1 MTNSATPIVILGGG
15 LAGLY
20 CALKLAPLPVTL
32 IAPNPVGSS
41 GASYWAQGG
50 IAAAVEEGD
59 TPEKHAFDTIAAG
72 AGLVEAEI
80 ALGMA
85 QEARKRIDELL
96 ELGAPFDRTKH
107 GLFLPSQEA
116 AHSHRRIIRVK
127 GDSAGRA
134 IMETLKTKLR
144 TTPSITLVEGAT
156 AYKITK
162 NSNSSLSVY
171 CSTSEGQTIEY
182 RCACLVLATG
192 GVGHLY
198 KITTNPC
205 DSCGAGLAM
214 AAQAGALIADAEFVQ
229 FHPTAI
235 DINTDPAPLAT
246 ESLRGEGATI
256 INRFGRRFLLDCDH
270 RAELAPRDIVAR
282 KVFESIQ
289 QGSGAFLDARE
300 KIGQDFPSRF
310 PAVYASCLTAGI
322 DPITQP
328 IPIAPAA
335 HYHMGGVL
343 TDARGRSSINNLW
356 AIGEVASTGVHGAN
370 RLASNSLLEALVFA
384 DRVATD
390 IKQRHFSSSEDID
403 IVSHPNIFP
412 IDQSTIIAEIREIMS
427 AYVGVIRS
435 NTGLSFALKRFITLY
450 KMDNTPI
457 VQNMLITAIFIA
469 AGALTRCESRGAHFR
484 EDYPFENPKLACR
497 THMTINQV
505 LDIAS
510 KCI

>member
-1 MTNSATPIVILGGG
+1 MNNLTTPIIIVGGG

-20 CALKLAPLPVTL
+20 CALKLAPLPVAI
-32 IAPNPVGSS
+32 IAQNPVGIS

-50 IAAAVEEGD
+50 IAAAVEEDD

-72 AGLVEAEI
+72 AGLVDGDL

-85 QEARKRIDELL
+85 QEARNRIDELL
-96 ELGAPFDRTKH
+96 ELGAPFDRTKQ
-107 GLFLPSQEA
+107 GLFLPSKEA

-134 IMETLKTKLR
+134 IMGTLKNQLNA
-144 TTPSITLVEGAT
+144 TPSITVVEGAL
-156 AYKITK
+156 AYKIIK
-162 NSNSSLSVY
+162 NSSDNLSVY
-171 CSTSEGQTIEY
+171 CSSSDGTTIEY
-182 RCACLVLATG
+182 RCAYLVLATG

-198 KITTNPC
+198 KLTTNPF
-205 DSCGAGLAM
+205 DSCGAGVAM
-214 AAQAGALIADAEFVQ
+214 AAQAGAIIADAEFVQ

-235 DINTDPAPLAT
+235 DMNTDPAPLAT

-256 INRFGRRFLLDCDH
+256 INRFGHRFLVDCDS

-300 KIGQDFPSRF
+300 RIGSDFPIRF
-310 PAVYASCLTAGI
+310 PAVYASCVAAGI

-343 TDARGRSSINNLW
+343 TDAKGRTSINHMW

-384 DRVATD
+384 DRVAGD
-390 IKQRHFSSSEDID
+390 IKQRLFSNAEYRCNL
-403 IVSHPNIFP
+403 SHPNTP
-412 IDQSTIIAEIREIMS
+412 NIDHSRIITEIRETMS
-427 AYVGVIRS
+427 AHVGVIRS
-435 NTGLSFALKRFITLY
+435 KHGLTSALQRFATLY
-450 KMDNTPI
+450 SLENTPA
-457 VQNMLITAIFIA
+457 VQNMLITAIFITA
-469 AGALTRCESRGAHFR
+469 SALIRCESRGAHYR
-484 EDYPFENPKLACR
+484 DDYPYENPKLAYR
-497 THMTINQV
+497 TKMTLNQV
-505 LDIAS
+505 LDIAKS
-510 KCI
+510 CI

>member
-1 MTNSATPIVILGGG
+1 MSNLNTPIIILGGG

-20 CALKLAPLPVTL
+20 CALKLAPLPVTI
-32 IAPNPVGSS
+32 IAPSPVGTS

-50 IAAAVEEGD
+50 IAAAVEDDD

-72 AGLVEAEI
+72 AGLVDAHV

-85 QEARKRIDELL
+85 QEARNRIDELL
-96 ELGAPFDRTKH
+96 ELGAPFDRTKQ

-116 AHSHRRIIRVK
+116 AHSHRRIVRVK

-134 IMETLKTKLR
+134 IMETLKNKINA
-144 TTPSITLVEGAT
+144 TPSITVVEGAL
-156 AYKITK
+156 AYKIAR
-162 NSNSSLSVY
+162 NSNDNLSVY
-171 CSTSEGQTIEY
+171 CSSSDGTTIEY
-182 RCACLVLATG
+182 RCSYLVLATG

-198 KITTNPC
+198 KLTTNPLE
-205 DSCGAGLAM
+205 SCGAGVAM
-214 AAQAGALIADAEFVQ
+214 AAQAGAIIADAEFVQ

-235 DINTDPAPLAT
+235 DVNADPAPLAT

-256 INRFGRRFLLDCDH
+256 INRFGHRFLVECDN

-300 KIGQDFPSRF
+300 RIGGDFPIRF
-310 PAVYASCLTAGI
+310 PAVYASCISAGI
-322 DPITQP
+322 DPITKP

-343 TDARGRSSINNLW
+343 TDANGRTSINHMW

-384 DRVATD
+384 SRVAGD
-390 IKQRHFSSSEDID
+390 IQQRQFSNGDFRCNLSNPNTCDID
-403 IVSHPNIFP
+403 HSM
-412 IDQSTIIAEIREIMS
+412 TIAEIRETMS
-427 AYVGVIRS
+427 AHVGVIR
-435 NTGLSFALKRFITLY
+435 NKQGLSLALKRFATLY
-450 KMDNTPI
+450 KLEKTPA
-457 VQNMLITAIFIA
+457 VQNMVITAIFIA
-469 AGALTRCESRGAHFR
+469 ASALMRCESRGAHYR
-484 EDYPFENPKLACR
+484 DDYPYENPKLAYR
-497 THMTINQV
+497 TKMTLKQV
-505 LDIAS
+505 LDIANA
-510 KCI
+510 CI